1 MATVAQF
8 DEWAGLRDEILKV
21 FNRRR
26 RSLLKKIK
34 KCPEDE
40 IEQLGEL
47 TRTFEL
53 VDDYLDEFTTIVVGG
68 LVEELRTFKEKFFD
82 HVLPPGE

>member
-34 KCPEDE
+34 KCPEDQ
-40 IEQLGEL
+40 IERLAEL
-47 TRTFEL
+47 TRTVEL
-53 VDDYLDEFTTIVVGG
+53 VDDYLHEFTTIVVGG
-68 LVEELRTFKEKFFD
+68 RVEELRTFKKKFFD
-82 HVLPPGE
+82 RVLPPGE

>member
-34 KCPEDE
+34 KCPEDQ
-40 IEQLGEL
+40 IEQLAEL
-47 TRTFEL
+47 TRTVEL

>member
-8 DEWAGLRDEILKV
+8 EEWAAGSRDEIRKM

-26 RSLLKKIK
+26 RSLKKIK
-34 KCPEDE
+34 KCPEDQ
-40 IEQLGEL
+40 IEQLAEL
-47 TRTFEL
+47 TRTVEL

-68 LVEELRTFKEKFFD
+68 SVEKLRAFKKKFFD
-82 HVLPPGE
+82 RVLPPGE

>member
-34 KCPEDE
+34 KCPEDQ
-40 IEQLGEL
+40 IEQLAEL
-47 TRTFEL
+47 TRTVEL

-68 LVEELRTFKEKFFD
+68 SVEKLRAFKKKFFD
-82 HVLPPGE
+82 RVLPPGE

>member
-26 RSLLKKIK
+26 RSFLKKIK
-34 KCPEDE
+34 KC
-40 IEQLGEL
+40 QRRLSVQVFHGGE
-47 TRTFEL
+47 TRRE
-53 VDDYLDEFTTIVVGG
+53 
-68 LVEELRTFKEKFFD
+68 
-82 HVLPPGE
+82 